1 MKRWIVCWGVVCQQW
16 RISLSWSIRG
26 MIIDKTMRL
35 YPTVWQLMRHTIQD
49 DVINDYHIPAGYTV
63 FWSNYMLHRH
73 PAIWEDGDGAL

>member
-1 MKRWIVCWGVVCQQW
+1 
-16 RISLSWSIRG
+16 